1 MDPYALGG
9 EATVEKI
16 ELRCRRHNDYEGR
29 LYFGKR
35 RRDDAGAV
43 REKGVAYGAQP
54 FQPADWFQNRL
65 AGGASP
71 STRCASVEPRH

>member
-1 MDPYALGG
+1 VDPYALGG

-35 RRDDAGAV
+35 RPADTGAV
-43 REKGVAYGAQP
+43 REEAMPYGPQP
-54 FQPADWFQNRL
+54 FDVANLFQNKL
-65 AGGASP
+65 AGGALP
-71 STRCASVEPRH
+71 SARSTGVEPQP